1 MGNIHQRVNGRVPR
15 LPRRHCSSLYAEPDA
30 GRVCL
35 NTHVIYIHF
44 SLLLCFFFSS
54 FRGVISQRWRSDT
67 FDNCGP
73 CGVNTEVIACLCL
86 LLSRTISE
94 CLSPRLFTDRQRG
107 GDWHKGRWGCGPERA
122 EYVPLFHY
130 LTHHFAQIF
139 TILKP
144 SSLQRVQI
152 AIFTVMIKR

>member
-1 MGNIHQRVNGRVPR
+1 MGNIHQRVNGMVPR
-15 LPRRHCSSLYAEPDA
+15 LPRRHCSSLYADPDA

-35 NTHVIYIHF
+35 NMHLIYIHF
-44 SLLLCFFFSS
+44 SLLLCFFFPS

-107 GDWHKGRWGCGPERA
+107 AIGTKEGEDVGLKALNMCHCFIIWH
-122 EYVPLFHY
+122 
-130 LTHHFAQIF
+130 
-139 TILKP
+139 TILRRF
-144 SSLQRVQI
+144 LQY
-152 AIFTVMIKR
+152 